1 MYVPYSAGI
10 TDSYRSWLTS
20 NTMEVEL
27 SPKSIARLA
36 DALAPRVAKII
47 RNEIAK
53 PEDVQEWIDTNEAAA
68 ILGITPG
75 TLRRQKSRYPHIK
88 NGDNSQGNLRFL
100 RSSLIETYAK

>member
-1 MYVPYSAGI
+1 MYALFSEGI
-10 TDSYRSWLTS
+10 TDSYLYWLTS

-47 RNEIAK
+47 RNEMQK

-75 TLRRQKSRYPHIK
+75 TLRRQKRKYPHIK